1 MNYGFSYSNI
11 CVLGYSGRKYGLK
24 DNDFFCV
31 GVEGGGERVWDMG
44 YIYFYK
50 INTKGEN

>member
-31 GVEGGGERVWDMG
+31 GVEGGGERVLRYG
-44 YIYFYK
+44 IYIFL
-50 INTKGEN
+50 